1 MQRFIGFYFQH
12 HNIYTFY
19 KLKFLGGILEENTQ
33 FADAS
38 KMVDIGSGS
47 EREVDDVMLTR
58 YACYLMLN
66 FCLI

>member
-12 HNIYTFY
+12 HNLYVLYI
-19 KLKFLGGILEENTQ
+19 LKFLGGILEENTQ

-58 YACYLMLN
+58 YSCYLMLN

>member
-12 HNIYTFY
+12 HNLYVLY
-19 KLKFLGGILEENTQ
+19 KLKFLGSILEENAH
-33 FADAS
+33 FPDVR
-38 KMVDIGSGS
+38 KMVELGPGS

>member
-12 HNIYTFY
+12 HDFCTLR

>member
-1 MQRFIGFYFQH
+1 MQRFIGFYFLH
-12 HNIYTFY
+12 HDLYVLYI
-19 KLKFLGGILEENTQ
+19 LKFLGGILEENTQ

-47 EREVDDVMLTR
+47 EREVDVMLTR
-58 YACYLMLN
+58 YSCYLMLN